1 VAFYN
6 KSALKLSFEVFAVS
20 ADTSIQK
27 LKDYIK
33 EMKMPWITVNG
44 PRSYVG
50 AYTNFYYA
58 DQTPSV
64 YILDAQ
70 HKIIAK
76 GLPADKMEDFFV
88 NYERYLQRRATQ
100 KPKPTGQP
108 SPH

>member
-1 VAFYN
+1 
-6 KSALKLSFEVFAVS
+6 
-20 ADTSIQK
+20 
-27 LKDYIK
+27 
-33 EMKMPWITVNG
+33 MNG

-88 NYERYLQRRATQ
+88 EL
-100 KPKPTGQP
+100 
-108 SPH
+108 